1 MASDRGL
8 AGPARAHLVK
18 LKAAEWVSAASTT
31 HRSQPRRA
39 DRSAVRPARESAH
52 DRIRPATAA
61 AILALNLDLA
71 APAAKAIVDGAGT
84 ARRIRAL
91 CCIGWS
97 LTAQAAQVG
106 WTVQNYSPLK
116 DGGPDTANT
125 ARLIADLHSQLCMTS
140 AVETAGAGVQHQAGH
155 DGRFAIDAY
164 RV

>member
-1 MASDRGL
+1 
-8 AGPARAHLVK
+8 
-18 LKAAEWVSAASTT
+18 
-31 HRSQPRRA
+31 
-39 DRSAVRPARESAH
+39 VRPARESAH

-71 APAAKAIVDGAGT
+71 APAAKPIVDGAGT

-97 LTAQAAQVG
+97 LTAQAAQAAQAALTAQVG

-125 ARLIADLHSQLCMTS
+125 ARLIADLHSQLCYGSGS
-140 AVETAGAGVQHQAGH
+140 AQLPVCSWIRSLWCRSW
-155 DGRFAIDAY
+155 RFSLGGLSQIVWIVMRSSRPARSSAL